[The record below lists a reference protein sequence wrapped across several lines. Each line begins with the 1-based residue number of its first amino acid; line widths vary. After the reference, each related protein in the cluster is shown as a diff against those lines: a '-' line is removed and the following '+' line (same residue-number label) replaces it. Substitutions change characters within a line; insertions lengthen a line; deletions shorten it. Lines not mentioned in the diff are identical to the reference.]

1 MGDYYDEKR
10 DEAYDWMR
18 QMEKEEKEREEFVKN
33 SLSPYKEI
41 ARDALMSWNGLSEE
55 EATKVVRESTNEQL
69 ESQVYA
75 EGSINYALEGIQL
88 IVQKNYTEQLGV
100 EPKGKLISDEEITE
114 LKDAIMNGP
123 VDASIFRKV
132 GEYLKHF
139 NDIKKGD
146 EIIRRQSQAGEEID
160 WKEVYKSS
168 NEASSKNIISILSHI
183 HDGWVKDNQKK
194 FMARDKKYQHMPIEL
209 IGWKEAKADLLF
221 LRPILSAMHVGF
233 SEEVL
238 EEFYNER
245 VQEFLKEKGI
255 TDVSKLTEQISK
267 GAEFY
272 PVLEGQEDITQALQ
286 DTKFV
291 EQQVVSGIKDKGIGT
306 NEQISQQLFDEKVI
320 EGADELET
328 LRNKKEQLVEQQQ
341 TITEAEKLIEA
352 KENKGQNL
360 DEQGE

>member
-1 MGDYYDEKR
+1 MSDYDDKR
-10 DEAYDWMR
+10 ENAYDWMR
-18 QMEKEEKEREEFVKN
+18 QMEEEEQEGEEFVKN

-41 ARDALMSWNGLSEE
+41 AIDALMSWNGLSEE
-55 EATKVVRESTNEQL
+55 EATKVARESTNEQL

-75 EGSINYALEGIQL
+75 KGSIKYALEGIQL
-88 IVQKNYTEQLGV
+88 CVQKNYVEQLGI
-100 EPKGKLISDEEITE
+100 EPKGKLISDEEIAE
-114 LKDAIMNGP
+114 LNDAIMNGP
-123 VDASIFRKV
+123 INASIFDKI
-132 GEYLKHF
+132 GKFLKHF
-139 NDIKKGD
+139 NDITKGD

-160 WKEVYKSS
+160 WKEVYKAS
-168 NEASSKNIISILSHI
+168 NESSSKNIISILSHI

-255 TDVSKLTEQISK
+255 ADVNKLTEEISK

-272 PVLEGQEDITQALQ
+272 PALEGQEDITQALQ

-306 NEQISQQLFDEKVI
+306 NEQISQQLFGEKVI

-328 LRNKKEQLVEQQQ
+328 LRDQKQQLVEQAK
-341 TITEAEKLIEA
+341 TISEAEKLVEA
-352 KENKGQNL
+352 KENQGPNL
-360 DEQGE
+360 DE